1 MIRKIT
7 DPGELDFDLLCR
19 SWRGR
24 NIYAYYKA
32 YGLNYDFCEFY
43 QVGENGILLR
53 FNSTVLIVN
62 ADPGEIMDL
71 TWLLRMMQ
79 PFRIESDL
87 AGDLSGFL
95 PEYILLHRTTFQL
108 QPGEKNLLDAQQEEA
123 CIDFNPDLK
132 QVYQILQA
140 GFPHLQDYTLW
151 LTDTSHRCRHGISHV
166 LTYKNSTT
174 ASMLFDIENHVLI
187 GQVATRPEAR
197 GLGHARLFLRWLAG
211 WLAQMDKTAVLYA
224 LDIRRSFYQEIGF
237 LPVAEEFVLERSEP
251 EKNNS
256 IITKGLL
263 ENA

>member
-7 DPGELDFDLLCR
+7 DPEELDFSLLCQ

-43 QVGENGILLR
+43 QVGAAGILLR
-53 FNSTVLIVN
+53 FNSTVLTVN
-62 ADPGEIMDL
+62 TDPSEISDL
-71 TWLLRMMQ
+71 ALLLRMMQ

-87 AGDLSGFL
+87 AEKLCEFL
-95 PEYILLHRTTFQL
+95 PEYTPLHRTTFQL
-108 QPGEKNLLDAQQEEA
+108 QPGEENLLQAQEAEA
-123 CIDFNPDLK
+123 CIDFNPDLE

-140 GFPHLQDYTLW
+140 GFPHLQDYALW

-187 GQVATRPEAR
+187 GQVATCPEAR
-197 GLGHARLFLRWLAG
+197 GLGHARMFLRWLAG
-211 WLAQMDKTAVLYA
+211 WLAQLDKTAVLYA

-237 LPVAEEFVLERSEP
+237 MPVAEEFVLEHCEP
-251 EKNNS
+251 EKNNT
-256 IITKGLL
+256 IIMKGLL
-263 ENA
+263 GNA